1 MSTRD
6 EIIERAARA
15 GFCNVDGDAKAAGVL
30 WDSGDPIYC
39 QDGWR
44 DDIAAALDALTI
56 EDLLTLAGLVGPT
69 DCVPIDAHTM
79 AVILI
84 DAASLIE
91 VMAERSALVDQEKAE
106 LVIPLNEMACVIQ
119 RRLAREAGR

>member
-56 EDLLTLAGLVGPT
+56 EDLLTLAGLVGPVISAPFSCVT
-69 DCVPIDAHTM
+69 DVVEYLD
-79 AVILI
+79 
-84 DAASLIE
+84 DAACRIE
-91 VMAERSALVDQEKAE
+91 EFAEDDDDTALVIALDQAVRAIRAKQE
-106 LVIPLNEMACVIQ
+106 
-119 RRLAREAGR
+119 READR